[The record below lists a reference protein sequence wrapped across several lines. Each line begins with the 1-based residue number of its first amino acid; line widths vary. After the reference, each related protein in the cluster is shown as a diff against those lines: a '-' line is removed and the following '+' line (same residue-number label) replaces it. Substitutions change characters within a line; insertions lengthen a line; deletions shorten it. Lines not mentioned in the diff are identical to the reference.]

1 MKRTS
6 QHKTMLLWSL
16 ALLLVGL
23 ACRISVGSGEK
34 RASEPTLDLER
45 LQSHDRMRLQ
55 VQFSGGLLYRQQIA
69 EGLEWDGESFYG
81 ESSQEDYHDGRIQRS
96 HRTVISGQVVDGGKA
111 IDLELVSESTRYQY
125 RRPSLGSAEQV
136 LSLKMID
143 TGHVVLQGVPI
154 NKYWLENEQ
163 SNTLVSVDVEPKDL
177 DQYIKKFELLA
188 IHEVIDAP
196 GMTGSREETALDRE
210 QGVAIRVFLDWDR

>member
-6 QHKTMLLWSL
+6 QHKTMLLWSV

-23 ACRISVGSGEK
+23 ACRISVGPGTK

-81 ESSQEDYHDGRIQRS
+81 ESSQEDSHDGRIQRS
-96 HRTVISGQVVDGGKA
+96 SRTVISGQVVDGGKA
-111 IDLELVSESTRYQY
+111 VDLELVSESTRYQY
-125 RRPSLGSAEQV
+125 RRPSLTSTEWV

-143 TGHVVLQGVPI
+143 TGHIVLQGVPI

-177 DQYIKKFELLA
+177 DQYIKKFELLS

-196 GMTGSREETALDRE
+196 GMSGSREETALNRE
-210 QGVAIRVFLDWDR
+210 QGVGIRVFLDWDR